1 VTSSSP
7 RTDLARALGLHTDAY
22 ELTMLDAAL
31 RSGVADVPAVFEVFS
46 RALPEGNRYGM
57 FGGLGR
63 LVEAIARFRFSS
75 EHLRYLETIGLVS
88 ATALERLSTY
98 RFAGNIDAY
107 REGEIFFPFSPVLTV
122 TGTFA
127 EAIVM
132 ETLVLSIL
140 NHDSAV
146 ASGASRMVDAAH
158 GRPLIEGG
166 SRRTH
171 EEAAVAAARAAYIA
185 GFSSTSNL
193 EAGRRYGIPTAGTAA
208 HAFVLAYPSELQA
221 FAAQVASQ
229 GPTTTLLVDT
239 YDVGDGIR
247 NAVTVAGP
255 QLGAIRI
262 DSGDLVTEVAQARR
276 LLDELGARNTRIIVS
291 GDLDEHIIARL
302 TETPADAF
310 MVGTR
315 VVLAP
320 TPGFVY
326 KLVAMGDEAE
336 GHGPMRP
343 VAKRSVGK
351 ATTACPKR
359 AFRRLGPDGNATAE
373 LLLVDERDISD
384 GRPLQVRVLERGEIL
399 HSPSLEE
406 IRARAEA
413 SRSELTDSARNVLD
427 GPPAMLA
434 TVV

>member
-1 VTSSSP
+1 
-7 RTDLARALGLHTDAY
+7 
-22 ELTMLDAAL
+22 
-31 RSGVADVPAVFEVFS
+31 
-46 RALPEGNRYGM
+46 
-57 FGGLGR
+57 
-63 LVEAIARFRFSS
+63 
-75 EHLRYLETIGLVS
+75 
-88 ATALERLSTY
+88 
-98 RFAGNIDAY
+98 
-107 REGEIFFPFSPVLTV
+107 
-122 TGTFA
+122 
-127 EAIVM
+127 
-132 ETLVLSIL
+132 
-140 NHDSAV
+140 
-146 ASGASRMVDAAH
+146 
-158 GRPLIEGG
+158 
-166 SRRTH
+166 
-171 EEAAVAAARAAYIA
+171 
-185 GFSSTSNL
+185 
-193 EAGRRYGIPTAGTAA
+193 
-208 HAFVLAYPSELQA
+208 LAYPSELQA

-239 YDVGDGIR
+239 YDVEDGIR

-359 AFRRLGPDGNATAE
+359 AFRRLGHDGNATAE

-413 SRSELTDSARNVLD
+413 SRAELTDSARNVLD